1 MLDNICICKICGEEC
16 RSIRHLSAHIQI
28 KEQMKLKDYYDKFI
42 KNTEDGICPCC
53 GKNTE
58 FLSLTHGY
66 NKHCSKECLAKTRG
80 EKNSKRMK
88 IYFSNKENR
97 KQQSNKIK
105 KSKNH
110 KKACSSI
117 EFKNKMSVIR
127 TDAYQ
132 DKDYAEKMNKAS
144 HNENWKK
151 SVTSKEFREHASKI
165 NTKRILNGEVFKLY
179 KYNNEWFNSKPE
191 HAFYIYLKDHK
202 IKFEHEKDKLPY
214 YFENIKHYYIPD
226 FKVFNTYVEIKGL
239 HLMKQLLIP
248 NTFEHAKYKCMVENK
263 VHIITDYS
271 KYEKY
276 VENKYGLN
284 FFEQYKV

>member
-132 DKDYAEKMNKAS
+132 DKDYAEK
-144 HNENWKK
+144 
-151 SVTSKEFREHASKI
+151 
-165 NTKRILNGEVFKLY
+165 
-179 KYNNEWFNSKPE
+179 
-191 HAFYIYLKDHK
+191 
-202 IKFEHEKDKLPY
+202 
-214 YFENIKHYYIPD
+214 
-226 FKVFNTYVEIKGL
+226 
-239 HLMKQLLIP
+239 
-248 NTFEHAKYKCMVENK
+248 
-263 VHIITDYS
+263 
-271 KYEKY
+271 
-276 VENKYGLN
+276 
-284 FFEQYKV
+284 